1 MMRSQL
7 DLIEARLQTFIEGSF
22 SNLIPWG
29 NKKRMLAREFV
40 RALHETLT
48 SASDGSPLA
57 TSQYIILVNPS
68 RVGYWESDPSKLK
81 DLARTLYQAG
91 METGIQFKAPP
102 ELHVA
107 PDAALPL
114 QDIRIQARPSQEA
127 ISSTAVMDANSDIG
141 GDANE
146 PPPNAFLIVNGL
158 ETFPLNQPVINVG
171 RKSDSHLLVDD
182 PRVSRAHAQ
191 LRAIRGS
198 YVLFDLNSTGGTFVN
213 GQRITR
219 VALKPGDVIS
229 LAGFPLIYGH
239 DIPTGASRARKHP
252 STLPPGSTGQ
262 LPPRKTEP

>member
-7 DLIEARLQTFIEGSF
+7 DLIEARLQAFIEGSF

-40 RALHETLT
+40 RALHETIT
-48 SASDGSPLA
+48 PSSDGGLLA
-57 TSQYIILVNPS
+57 SSQYIILVNPS

-91 METGIQFKAPP
+91 VETGIHFSAPP
-102 ELHVA
+102 ELHIA

-114 QDIRIQARPSQEA
+114 QDVRIQARPSQES
-127 ISSTAVMDANSDIG
+127 ISSTAVIEANSGLG
-141 GDANE
+141 GAANE
-146 PPPNAFLIVNGL
+146 PPANAFLIVNGL
-158 ETFPLNQPVINVG
+158 ITFPLNQAVINIG
-171 RKSDSHLLVDD
+171 RKSDNHLLVDD

-213 GQRITR
+213 GERIMR

-229 LAGFPLIYGH
+229 LAGFPLIYGQ
-239 DIPTGASRARKHP
+239 DIPTGASKAKKSP
-252 STLPPGSTGQ
+252 SSLPPGSTGQ
-262 LPPRKTEP
+262 LPPRRTEP